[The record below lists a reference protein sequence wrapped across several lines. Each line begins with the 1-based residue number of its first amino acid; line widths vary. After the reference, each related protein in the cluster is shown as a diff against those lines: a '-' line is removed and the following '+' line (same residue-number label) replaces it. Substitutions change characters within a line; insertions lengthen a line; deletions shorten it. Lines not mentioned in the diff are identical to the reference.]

1 MASNNQKCVWVYA
14 IGHELVHYF
23 QTEEEADGWW
33 ADYKVEV
40 GDDVEGAIEQV
51 WMFQKPPPPP
61 KEEPSV
67 EDRLTKALADGYKLN
82 GSVVMALMMEAA
94 KPAAKRLREIKEELY
109 EEKKDIVG
117 QCQCCE
123 CDVTTDQEYLKLKTG
138 AGAGRI
144 YCEEHVGSGECQK
157 AWSAS
162 CGCDVCAD
170 EEEEEEEEV
179 EVIQFEYEGKT
190 YWREDEEVG
199 DVFGGEFE
207 EPEEVG
213 EWVGGKIQFNITWL
227 VKLTEEKR
235 QREREEHE
243 AGQQRWARFQ
253 AREAAE
259 SGAHWTDEM
268 WEGDSN
274 W

>member
-1 MASNNQKCVWVYA
+1 MAS
-14 IGHELVHYF
+14 
-23 QTEEEADGWW
+23 
-33 ADYKVEV
+33 
-40 GDDVEGAIEQV
+40 
-51 WMFQKPPPPP
+51 
-61 KEEPSV
+61 
-67 EDRLTKALADGYKLN
+67 
-82 GSVVMALMMEAA
+82 
-94 KPAAKRLREIKEELY
+94 
-109 EEKKDIVG
+109 KKDIVG

-123 CDVTTDQEYLKLKTG
+123 CDVTTDQDYLKLKTG
-138 AGAGRI
+138 PGAGRI
-144 YCEEHVGSGECQK
+144 YCEEHVGWGECQK

-170 EEEEEEEEV
+170 EDDTPWEEGDAVMCEE
-179 EVIQFEYEGKT
+179 FEYKGKT
-190 YWREDEEVG
+190 YWREDERRGNRVLGG
-199 DVFGGEFE
+199 DE
-207 EPEEVG
+207 EDPELVG
-213 EWVGGKIQFNITWL
+213 EWVGGKIVFNITWL

-253 AREAAE
+253 AREAAR